1 MAIPKFQDFLYP
13 FLLKLKDKDMTTRE
27 MKEALVQHFNLTDED
42 CAIRTQARYM
52 IEYNVGVSTMQVYEV
67 KRIDFDYFGE

>member
-1 MAIPKFQDFLYP
+1 
-13 FLLKLKDKDMTTRE
+13 MTTRE

-52 IEYNVGVSTMQVYEV
+52 FEHNVGVSTMQVYEV